1 MSSRNLDQ
9 ETEDRRN
16 IDENENMKRK
26 LKIAKKQKTQEN
38 QERRAGVVGGGD
50 KGKRFIPPP
59 LWKFRVNIKYR

>member
-26 LKIAKKQKTQEN
+26 LKIAKKQKNQEN
-38 QERRAGVVGGGD
+38 QKRRAGVVG
-50 KGKRFIPPP
+50 
-59 LWKFRVNIKYR
+59 

>member
-50 KGKRFIPPP
+50 KGKRSPPP
-59 LWKFRVNIKYR
+59 PGNSE

>member
-26 LKIAKKQKTQEN
+26 LKIAKKQENQEN
-38 QERRAGVVGGGD
+38 QERRAGVVG
-50 KGKRFIPPP
+50 
-59 LWKFRVNIKYR
+59 